1 MIESSELP
9 FAHGGPLGRALMR
22 AQPEDFEVRESL
34 GFAPTGSGEHLFA
47 RIRKRG
53 WTTEAVTGLLA
64 KACGVSRGGVSYAGM
79 KDKWAV
85 TEQWFSVHLPGREAP
100 LDLGELAPGVEVVEL
115 ARHNKKLRRGVL
127 TGNAFR
133 LRLREVEASPSAIG
147 ARLHQIARYGVP
159 NYFGEQRF
167 GRDGD
172 NVERARAMFAG
183 EFRPRDRS
191 LRGILLSSAR
201 SFLFNGVLAERLR
214 RGDWDRVLA
223 GELVMLDGRQSLFPA
238 QADDP
243 DLPPRLRALALH
255 PTGPLVG
262 RGEPQPTAEV
272 KALEDSVLGQYA
284 DLVEGLYRVKM
295 DAARRALRVRVADLA
310 WSYPEPGSVELSFAL
325 MAGSYATGV
334 LREVF
339 ETEEPARKPRAASI

>member
-1 MIESSELP
+1 MTESFELP
-9 FAHGGPLGRALMR
+9 YAHGGPLGRALMR
-22 AQPEDFEVRESL
+22 AQPEDFEVRELL

-47 RIRKRG
+47 RVRKRG

-64 KACGVSRGGVSYAGM
+64 KACGVSRGAVSYAGM

-85 TEQWFSVHLPGREAP
+85 TEQWFSVHLPGRAEP
-100 LDLGELAPGVEVVEL
+100 LAVGELAPGVELVEL

-133 LRLREVEASPSAIG
+133 LRLRELEASPNAVG
-147 ARLHQIARYGVP
+147 ARLHRIGRYGVP

-183 EFRPRDRS
+183 EFRPRDRA

-201 SFLFNGVLAERLR
+201 SFLFNAVLAERIR
-214 RGDWDRVLA
+214 RGDWDRALP
-223 GELVMLDGRQSLFPA
+223 GELVMLDGRQSLFAA
-238 QADDP
+238 QDDDP
-243 DLPPRLRALALH
+243 ELPRRLRALALH

-262 RGEPQPTAEV
+262 RGEPQPSGEV
-272 KALEDSVLGQYA
+272 RALEDAVLTPYA
-284 DLVEGLYRVKM
+284 DLVEGLYAVEM
-295 DAARRALRVRVADLA
+295 EAARRALRVRVADLG
-310 WSYPEPGSVELSFAL
+310 WCFPEPGCVELSFSL

-334 LREVF
+334 LREIF
-339 ETEEPARKPRAASI
+339 QAEEPARKPTAS